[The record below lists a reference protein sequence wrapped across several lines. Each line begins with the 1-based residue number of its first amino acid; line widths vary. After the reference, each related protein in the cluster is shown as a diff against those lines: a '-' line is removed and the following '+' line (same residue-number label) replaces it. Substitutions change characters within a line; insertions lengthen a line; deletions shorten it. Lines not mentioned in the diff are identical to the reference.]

1 MKFCAFRAT
10 RQIVDPPLLSFRGI
24 SQRHEILSAR
34 SLGWVGYS
42 SARARRHS
50 FYSALRS
57 RGAPAGDRPLPPSLS
72 VRSRLGVEEQFSLV

>member
-10 RQIVDPPLLSFRGI
+10 RQIVDPLPSFGGV
-24 SQRHEILSAR
+24 SQRHEILPAR
-34 SLGWVGYS
+34 SAGWVTR
-42 SARARRHS
+42 ARAPDATRS
-50 FYSALRS
+50 TLRS